1 MPRSSRMQESSQIT
15 VIRPIKGWK
24 KLNLVELW
32 EYRELLLAF
41 CVRDIKIRYKQTVLG
56 AAWAILQPLV
66 TMLIFSIIFGRLA
79 GIPSDGFPYP
89 VFVYSGLLPWMLF
102 SNAISS
108 SSGSMVGSAH
118 MVSKIYFP
126 RVVIPFSAVGSG
138 LVDFAVSACI
148 LLLLMFVYDV
158 PWTWQLIVTPVLLT
172 GVILVALGVGTA
184 LSALT
189 VSYRDF
195 RYVVPFMVQIWMY
208 LTPVVYPLG
217 FIPEKWRWL
226 LYLNPLT
233 GYIEGF
239 RSVFLGKP
247 FDFVGISSAVILTM
261 FVFLGGLKYFR
272 KVEQRF
278 ADVI

>member
-1 MPRSSRMQESSQIT
+1 MQESSQIT

-138 LVDFAVSACI
+138 LVDFTVSACI

-158 PWTWQLIVTPVLLT
+158 PWTWQLIMTPVLLT

>member
-15 VIRPIKGWK
+15 VIRPVKGWK

-89 VFVYSGLLPWMLF
+89 VFVYTGLLPWMLF

-148 LLLLMFVYDV
+148 LLLLMFAYDV
-158 PWTWQLIVTPVLLT
+158 PWTWQLLITPVLLT

-233 GYIEGF
+233 GYIDGF

-247 FDFVGISSAVILTM
+247 FDFIGLVSAVILTI
-261 FVFLGGLKYFR
+261 FVFVGGLKYFR

>member
-1 MPRSSRMQESSQIT
+1 MQESSQIT
-15 VIRPIKGWK
+15 VIRPVKGWK

-89 VFVYSGLLPWMLF
+89 VFVYTGLLPWMLF

-148 LLLLMFVYDV
+148 LLLLMFAYDV
-158 PWTWQLIVTPVLLT
+158 PWTWQLLITPVLLT

-233 GYIEGF
+233 GYIDGF

-247 FDFVGISSAVILTM
+247 FDFIGLVSAVILTI
-261 FVFLGGLKYFR
+261 FVFVGGLKYFR

>member
-15 VIRPIKGWK
+15 VIRPVKGWK

-89 VFVYSGLLPWMLF
+89 VFVYTGLLPWMLF

-138 LVDFAVSACI
+138 LVDFTVSACI

-158 PWTWQLIVTPVLLT
+158 PWTWQLIMTPVLLT

-233 GYIEGF
+233 GYIDGF

-247 FDFVGISSAVILTM
+247 FDFIGIVSAVILTI
-261 FVFLGGLKYFR
+261 FVFVGGLKYFR

>member
-1 MPRSSRMQESSQIT
+1 MQESSQIT
-15 VIRPIKGWK
+15 VIRPVKGWK

-89 VFVYSGLLPWMLF
+89 VFVYTGLLPWMLF

-138 LVDFAVSACI
+138 LVDFTVSACI

-158 PWTWQLIVTPVLLT
+158 PWTWQLIMTPVLLT

-233 GYIEGF
+233 GYIDGF

-247 FDFVGISSAVILTM
+247 FDFIGIVSAVILTI
-261 FVFLGGLKYFR
+261 FVFVGGLKYFR

>member
-15 VIRPIKGWK
+15 VIRPVKGWK

-89 VFVYSGLLPWMLF
+89 VFVYTGLLPWMLF

-138 LVDFAVSACI
+138 LVDFTVSACI

-158 PWTWQLIVTPVLLT
+158 PWTWQLIMTPVLLT

-233 GYIEGF
+233 GYIDGF

-247 FDFVGISSAVILTM
+247 FDFIGIVSAVILTI
-261 FVFLGGLKYFR
+261 FVFVGGLKYFR
-272 KVEQRF
+272 KVEQKF